1 MSATNYTLIA
11 DTESKDSISSS
22 DNVEATAQATKIL
35 VHPASHK
42 SIPIKLTYHLPPT
55 MALCD
60 ARIYGTTFAHRLYV
74 LYLFIESLA
83 HKIGKVNLFI
93 VKNLF
98 ETFQKVLQ
106 RKKQKFFYFFG
117 T

>member
-22 DNVEATAQATKIL
+22 DNAEVTAQATKIL

-42 SIPIKLTYHLPPT
+42 SIPIKLTCHLPPT
-55 MALCD
+55 MALCN

-74 LYLFIESLA
+74 LYSFTESLA
-83 HKIGKVNLFI
+83 HTRAKVNFFIFLVLKSCLFI
-93 VKNLF
+93 CNVIYSTYEND
-98 ETFQKVLQ
+98 
-106 RKKQKFFYFFG
+106 
-117 T
+117 